1 MNKEMYEVCN
11 KIHTDFRKYEV
22 KKLSEVEI
30 KKNSKRLMDKV
41 SSDESIQSRKQC
53 FVLKKV
59 AVVALVFVIS
69 GVSISTVVIASSGKV
84 FPFIYDFFNGSGITE
99 SHNEETGETSRTIEV
114 NALENPPVVLEDGR
128 LYYTMEGGKTD
139 ITNLISETKSYIG
152 EVKDSQGNTHMFI
165 IGGWPE
171 EQSYGYEENI
181 LDQNGEIIGASG
193 YYGSKVEGIGEE
205 VEPVWLEE
213 GRKQIK
219 VLQGLTP

>member
-30 KKNSKRLMDKV
+30 KKNRKRIIDKI
-41 SSDESIQSRKQC
+41 SSDEYIQNRKQYS
-53 FVLKKV
+53 VLKKV
-59 AVVALVFVIS
+59 AVAALVFVIS
-69 GVSISTVVIASSGKV
+69 GISISTVVIASSEKV
-84 FPFIYDFFNGSGITE
+84 FPFIYAFFNGSGITE
-99 SHNEETGETSRTIEV
+99 SHNEETGEISQTIEM

-128 LYYTMEGGKTD
+128 LYYTKEGSKKD

-152 EVKDSQGNTHMFI
+152 EVKDSQGNTHIFI
-165 IGGWPE
+165 IGGRPE
-171 EQSYGYEENI
+171 AQSYGYEENI
-181 LDQNGEIIGASG
+181 LDQNGEFIGSSG

-219 VLQGLTP
+219 VLQGLAP